1 MDLLTNLCLQNTI
14 YSKTYFLGFLNYLL
28 MDVKPVRYITSKDLE
43 APCGRKP
50 ATQPRGMRG
59 KKLTKITN
67 R

>member
-1 MDLLTNLCLQNTI
+1 
-14 YSKTYFLGFLNYLL
+14 